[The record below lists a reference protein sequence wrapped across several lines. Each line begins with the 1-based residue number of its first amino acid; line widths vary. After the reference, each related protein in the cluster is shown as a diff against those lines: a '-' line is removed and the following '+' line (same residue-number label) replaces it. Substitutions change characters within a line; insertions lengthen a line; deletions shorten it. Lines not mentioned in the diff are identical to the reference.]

1 MPKSALAF
9 YVAEHINQQ
18 AQRPQQAK
26 ACAAGWPAAKAQGAG
41 APALVP
47 HHIRLVVVAQVA
59 FANAKGNRAARG
71 APLGHRPSFS
81 SPATLDDEQ
90 RPADPEL

>member
-26 ACAAGWPAAKAQGAG
+26 ACAAGWPAAKAHGAG

-47 HHIRLVVVAQVA
+47 HHIRLVVVAQAA
-59 FANAKGNRAARG
+59 FGNRAARG
-71 APLGHRPSFS
+71 APLGA
-81 SPATLDDEQ
+81 PAIIFFACNP
-90 RPADPEL
+90 RR